1 MLSTVFFGH
10 LIWRVDSLEK
20 PWCWERL
27 RVRGKGSSREWDDWM
42 ASPTQWTEF
51 EHIQGDGE
59 GQGSLVCCS
68 SWGCK
73 ETRLNDW
80 EILWFFF
87 LKIHF
92 ILQLQNFCLVLFIT
106 NLSFQLLILFT
117 FHPPDF
123 VVLPIFFYGPLR
135 FLRIIL
141 YICPALFRSPFP

>member
-59 GQGSLVCCS
+59 GQGSLACCS

-80 EILWFFF
+80 EILCFFF
-87 LKIHF
+87 FKDSFYSSAPEFLFGSLYNKSLFSTAHF
-92 ILQLQNFCLVLFIT
+92 VHISPPWFCCIAYILLRTTALPQNYFVY
-106 NLSFQLLILFT
+106 LSS
-117 FHPPDF
+117 
-123 VVLPIFFYGPLR
+123 
-135 FLRIIL
+135 II
-141 YICPALFRSPFP
+141 